1 MAQEAFGGD
10 SFGNSRPG
18 SPSGSFHYY
27 GQGSSKKHAPVQRDW
42 AFSGYS
48 SVEDVVAEIT
58 QGKDENDF
66 IGQAFLHNNN
76 FYIMAPNKQG
86 YLVAQR
92 RGILEG
98 SEIYDI
104 SNQNRVLVYLSSD
117 NLNGEGQVGWRLA
130 AHEQSSFKPLLLP
143 PQQVYLDSRNNDDYS
158 PYVTLRDDAF
168 ANADQYS
175 Q

>member
-104 SNQNRVLVYLSSD
+104 SNQNRVLVEGENVQRMVIPVRRLS
-117 NLNGEGQVGWRLA
+117 LTK
-130 AHEQSSFKPLLLP
+130 FKINDVL
-143 PQQVYLDSRNNDDYS
+143 RN
-158 PYVTLRDDAF
+158 
-168 ANADQYS
+168 
-175 Q
+175 